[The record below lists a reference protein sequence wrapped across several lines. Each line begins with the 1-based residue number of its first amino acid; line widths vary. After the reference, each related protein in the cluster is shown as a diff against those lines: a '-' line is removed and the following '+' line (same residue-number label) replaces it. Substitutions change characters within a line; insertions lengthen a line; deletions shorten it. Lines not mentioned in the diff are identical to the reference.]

1 MRECTTGN
9 TACLNDLE
17 LGGPCHVVAR
27 LLYVIIGFMA
37 CLLESRAEEMRKLED
52 SDQRSI

>member
-17 LGGPCHVVAR
+17 LGAPCHVVAR
-27 LLYVIIGFMA
+27 LLYVIIRLSGA
-37 CLLESRAEEMRKLED
+37 QQGQYCSSE
-52 SDQRSI
+52 

>member
-1 MRECTTGN
+1 MRKCTTGN

-27 LLYVIIGFMA
+27 LLYVIIGFITFK
-37 CLLESRAEEMRKLED
+37 LTRDESGTKKKEKQGGRG
-52 SDQRSI
+52 S